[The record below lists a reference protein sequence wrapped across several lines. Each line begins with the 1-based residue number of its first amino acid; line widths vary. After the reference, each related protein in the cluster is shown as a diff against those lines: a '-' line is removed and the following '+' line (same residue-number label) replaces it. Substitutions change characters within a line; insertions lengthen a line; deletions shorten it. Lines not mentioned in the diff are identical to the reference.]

1 MLKTEFGT
9 WNNSTCDFGMTEK
22 KNTVVDGARESLIGN
37 PKKRRA
43 RVTAT
48 HEEGTETQ
56 STQLCLNISAS
67 RQGSSVPSQMSGFGR
82 FVGSSHRGG
91 GGGLA
96 STNWQYFTEEDRL
109 GPCKEEMIMS
119 TTRAKLHFELATSDL
134 ERIQSYQ
141 RQGARSTLTMY
152 YVNDLRDGAIAK
164 HGQDHFDNRVAE
176 GKELL
181 GVVARERAEK
191 EEKDCLAAQ
200 AGRSG
205 GTSDSTGCKRSW
217 SAARVGRSHCSTAP
231 RRCASSAF

>member
-1 MLKTEFGT
+1 M
-9 WNNSTCDFGMTEK
+9 
-22 KNTVVDGARESLIGN
+22 
-37 PKKRRA
+37 
-43 RVTAT
+43 
-48 HEEGTETQ
+48 
-56 STQLCLNISAS
+56 
-67 RQGSSVPSQMSGFGR
+67 PSQMSGFGR

-109 GPCKEEMIMS
+109 GPRKEEMIMS

-152 YVNDLRDGAIAK
+152 YVNDLRDGAIVK
-164 HGQDHFDNRVAE
+164 HGQDHFNNRVAE

-181 GVVARERAEK
+181 GFVARERAEK

-217 SAARVGRSHCSTAP
+217 SAARGGRSHCSTAP